1 MDIKYNIGDTITI
14 PEGCKATIKDNQI
27 IIEKSEF
34 KFGDIL
40 ISKNNRTVIFSN
52 YTVDSKALFCNYYD
66 GINNRF
72 GDYITENFRLATEEE
87 KQVFFNKLK
96 AYGLYWNTKEL
107 RLEIFRARVE
117 LGDEYLCIDSCGNV
131 LKIPDYYTKQ
141 DDERFNL
148 GNYYLLDS
156 PEYAERDA
164 AAIRAI
170 FERRIK
176 L

>member
-1 MDIKYNIGDTITI
+1 MELKLNSGDKFTI
-14 PEGCKATIKDNQI
+14 PAGYVATIKDNQI
-27 IIEKSEF
+27 IIERSEF
-34 KFGDIL
+34 KVGDIL

-52 YTVDSKALFCNYYD
+52 YTVDSKTLFCNYYD

-72 GDYITENFRLATEEE
+72 DDYITENFRLATEEE

-117 LGDEYLCIDSCGNV
+117 LGDEYLYINSCGKV
-131 LKIPDYYTKQ
+131 IKIPDYYTKQ
-141 DDERFNL
+141 DNERFNL

-156 PEYAERDA
+156 PEYAERDTS
-164 AAIRAI
+164 AIRAI

>member
-1 MDIKYNIGDTITI
+1 MELKLNSGDKLTI
-14 PEGCKATIKDNQI
+14 PAGYTATIKDTQI
-27 IIEKSEF
+27 IIERSEF
-34 KFGDIL
+34 KAGDIL

-52 YTVDSKALFCNYYD
+52 YTVDSKILFCNYYD
-66 GINNRF
+66 GINNQSN
-72 GDYITENFRLATEEE
+72 DYITENFRLATEEE
-87 KQVFFNKLK
+87 KQLFFNKLK
-96 AYGLYWNTKEL
+96 VYGLYWNTKEL

-117 LGDEYLCIDSCGNV
+117 LGDEYLYINSCGKV
-131 LKIPDYYTKQ
+131 IKIPDCYTKQ
-141 DDERFNL
+141 DNERFNL

-164 AAIRAI
+164 AAVRAI